1 MTVQSQE
8 NHVDITIQ
16 TARSPSTD
24 SERDQLVALIRR
36 WGGLTSDALLDPS
49 CKFFST
55 PHIEGIIGYR
65 IESNCAVVFGDPV
78 CAPHDIPALTQAF
91 HQNCLER
98 GNSVIYLMSSETFAR
113 WAIQNIC
120 KSLVEF
126 GEELYLDP
134 HCHPME
140 RHGTHASLVRRKVRH
155 ALKEG
160 TTVKEYL
167 SQDPQLEHAIE
178 QVGMAWLQSR
188 RGPQVHISRVYLFN
202 DRLGKRWFYAQHGE
216 EIIGVVV
223 LNQLQ
228 AKQGWLLNHLMIKP
242 HAPHGTQ
249 ELLVISALEALQREG
264 CHFVSFGAVPSSQ
277 LGEMI
282 GVSKFSSWVSPL
294 IFKMIY
300 KIFHLSGLKMFW
312 GKFHPEAERSYLLF
326 SQSHIGFKEMRA
338 LMHAMNV
345 SF

>member
-8 NHVDITIQ
+8 NNIDIIQ
-16 TARSPSTD
+16 TSDSHSTD
-24 SERDQLVALIRR
+24 YERDQVVPLIRR
-36 WGGLTSDALLDPS
+36 WGGLTSDALLDPN

-55 PHIEGIIGYR
+55 PHIKGIIGYR
-65 IESNCAVVFGDPV
+65 IVSNCAVVFGDPV
-78 CAPHDIPALTQAF
+78 CAPVDIPSLTQAF

-98 GNSVIYLMSSETFAR
+98 GNSVIYLMVSEKFAK
-113 WAIQNIC
+113 WAIQHTC
-120 KSLVEF
+120 KSLIEY

-160 TTVKEYL
+160 TAVNEYL
-167 SQDPQLEHAIE
+167 SQDPQLEHAME
-178 QVGMAWLQSR
+178 EVGRAWLQSR

-202 DRLGKRWFYAQHGE
+202 DRFGKRWFYAQKGE
-216 EIIGVVV
+216 EIVGVVV

-242 HAPHGTQ
+242 DAPHGTQ

-277 LGEMI
+277 LGEMR
-282 GVSKFSSWVSPL
+282 GVGKFSSWLSPL
-294 IFKMIY
+294 IYKMIY
-300 KIFHLSGLKMFW
+300 KIFHLHGLKMFW

-326 SQSHIGFKEMRA
+326 SQSGIGLKEIIA
-338 LMHAMNV
+338 LMRAMNV